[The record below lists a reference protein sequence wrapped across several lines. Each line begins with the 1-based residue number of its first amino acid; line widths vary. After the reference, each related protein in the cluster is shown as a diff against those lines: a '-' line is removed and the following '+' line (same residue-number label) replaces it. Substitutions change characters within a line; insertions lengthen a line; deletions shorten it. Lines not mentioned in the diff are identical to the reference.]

1 MPSLE
6 INRPQ
11 VIEFNFTIP
20 SGTFIDPSIV
30 FSCYKIT
37 VPEAQC
43 TVVNVEVSAGV
54 NLVVTGLNYN
64 YPSDF
69 STNQPNNGKASFS
82 KVDSSGK
89 HPVLWIMHALLNNRT
104 ADTQTMQICI
114 DVVATIGSGT
124 AGPRPGCTT
133 PNITQKLMS
142 NDRISQLV
150 SGIICSGPNAALPS
164 ANKLLA
170 RVTVNMA
177 DFLGSAN
184 GTVVPFRA
192 KYKFG
197 TYQANVLRDLSV
209 KRTGLENRV
218 FTMTTKITLARM
230 FSKFVLFKF
239 C

>member
-1 MPSLE
+1 MIPEVESVDWSNVSLKRIARQSTGVVGEVTSTMPSLE

-11 VIEFNFTIP
+11 VVEFNFTIP
-20 SGTFIDPSIV
+20 SGTFIDPFII

-54 NLVVTGLNYN
+54 NLVVTGLSYN

-82 KVDSSGK
+82 KVDS
-89 HPVLWIMHALLNNRT
+89 
-104 ADTQTMQICI
+104 
-114 DVVATIGSGT
+114 
-124 AGPRPGCTT
+124 
-133 PNITQKLMS
+133 
-142 NDRISQLV
+142 
-150 SGIICSGPNAALPS
+150 SGPNAALPS

-230 FSKFVLFKF
+230 FSKFVSPGFF
-239 C
+239 